1 MLDHDASATPTP
13 SLVPTQVHLER
24 LTEIIALRFGQ
35 KVVVSD
41 LHFTPLSGTHQ
52 VWECEFEI
60 NAQTHTHTERLI
72 VKQLHEHAGQAFSF
86 ESTFAL
92 QQELFSMGLAAEP
105 IYLSPG
111 NTLWIEAYVS
121 NIKEL
126 NIKAAIKSNIKTP
139 SLATP
144 SSTTPEEIL
153 VQALA
158 KLHCVDLAKTSD
170 STKTSAI
177 RQLDP
182 IAECQTLINAVQNT
196 SSSHQAGELT
206 HALGLLLE
214 ELAALKNSHNEL
226 VLCHND
232 LHLNHVRGD
241 FDCGGYKCVDWEYA
255 AMGPRYFDLAM
266 CIVINQFSA
275 QQQTQLLQAYAQ
287 QTHCDIAAVKQQT
300 QLYVRL
306 AQIINQAWALLI

>member
-1 MLDHDASATPTP
+1 MLNQDTSATPSQP
-13 SLVPTQVHLER
+13 LAPTQANLEK
-24 LTEIIALRFGQ
+24 LTEIIALRLGQ

-52 VWECEFEI
+52 VWECAFEI

-86 ESTFAL
+86 ASTFAL
-92 QQELFSMGLAAEP
+92 QQELFSIGVAAEP
-105 IYLSPG
+105 IYLSPE

-121 NIKEL
+121 NIKV
-126 NIKAAIKSNIKTP
+126 ATP

-144 SSTTPEEIL
+144 EEIL
-153 VQALA
+153 AQALA
-158 KLHCVDLAKTSD
+158 KLHRIGLSKTCG
-170 STKTSAI
+170 STKTSTI

-182 IAECQTLINAVQNT
+182 IAQCQTLINTVQNT
-196 SSSHQAGELT
+196 SSSNQAGELT
-206 HALGLLLE
+206 FALDNLLTKF
-214 ELAALKNSHNEL
+214 AALKNSHNEL

-255 AMGPRYFDLAM
+255 ATGPRYFDLAM
-266 CIVINQFSA
+266 CIVINQLSPE
-275 QQQTQLLQAYAQ
+275 QQARLLKQYAIYSNK
-287 QTHCDIAAVKQQT
+287 DENEVKQQT
-300 QLYVRL
+300 TLYIRL
-306 AQIINQAWALLI
+306 ALIINEAWMFLL

>member
-1 MLDHDASATPTP
+1 MLNQDTSATPTQP
-13 SLVPTQVHLER
+13 LAPTQANLEK

-52 VWECEFEI
+52 VWECAFEI
-60 NAQTHTHTERLI
+60 NAQTHTHTQRLI

-92 QQELFSMGLAAEP
+92 QQELFSIGVAAEP
-105 IYLSPG
+105 IYLSPE

-121 NIKEL
+121 NIKV
-126 NIKAAIKSNIKTP
+126 ATS
-139 SLATP
+139 SLA
-144 SSTTPEEIL
+144 TPEEIL
-153 VQALA
+153 TQALA
-158 KLHCVDLAKTSD
+158 KLHRIGLSKTCG
-170 STKTSAI
+170 STKTSTI

-182 IAECQTLINAVQNT
+182 IAQCQTLINTVQNT
-196 SSSHQAGELT
+196 SSSNQAGELT
-206 HALGLLLE
+206 FALDNLLTKF
-214 ELAALKNSHNEL
+214 AALKNSHNEL

-255 AMGPRYFDLAM
+255 ATGPRYFDLAM
-266 CIVINQFSA
+266 CIVINQLSA
-275 QQQTQLLQAYAQ
+275 QQQTQLLQAYTQ
-287 QTHCDIAAVKQQT
+287 QTDCDAATVKQQT
-300 QLYVRL
+300 ELYVRL
-306 AQIINQAWALLI
+306 ALIINQAWALLI

>member
-1 MLDHDASATPTP
+1 MLNQDASATPTQ
-13 SLVPTQVHLER
+13 SLVPTQAHLEK

-41 LHFTPLSGTHQ
+41 LHFTSLSGTHQ
-52 VWECEFEI
+52 VWECAFEI
-60 NAQTHTHTERLI
+60 NAPTHTHTERLI

-92 QQELFSMGLAAEP
+92 QQELFSIELAAEP
-105 IYLSPG
+105 IYLSPE
-111 NTLWIEAYVS
+111 NTLWVEAYVF
-121 NIKEL
+121 
-126 NIKAAIKSNIKTP
+126 NIKAANIKTP

-144 SSTTPEEIL
+144 EEIL
-153 VQALA
+153 ARALA
-158 KLHCVDLAKTSD
+158 QLHSVDLAKTETSG
-170 STKTSAI
+170 SAKTSTI

-182 IAECQTLINAVQNT
+182 IAQCQMLIRTVQNI

-206 HALGLLLE
+206 LALDNLLTE
-214 ELAALKNSHNEL
+214 FAALINSHDEL

-232 LHLNHVRGD
+232 LHLDHVRGD
-241 FDCGGYKCVDWEYA
+241 FKCAAYKCVDWEYA

-266 CIVINQFSA
+266 CIVINQLSA
-275 QQQTQLLQAYAQ
+275 QQQTQLLQVYAE
-287 QTHCDIAAVKQQT
+287 QTHFDIEAVKQQT

-306 AQIINQAWALLI
+306 AQIINQAWALLV

>member
-1 MLDHDASATPTP
+1 MLNQDTSATPSQP
-13 SLVPTQVHLER
+13 LAPTQANLEK

-52 VWECEFEI
+52 VWECAFEI

-86 ESTFAL
+86 ASTFAL
-92 QQELFSMGLAAEP
+92 QQELFSIGVAAEP
-105 IYLSPG
+105 IYLSPE

-121 NIKEL
+121 NIKV
-126 NIKAAIKSNIKTP
+126 
-139 SLATP
+139 ATP
-144 SSTTPEEIL
+144 SSTIPEEIL
-153 VQALA
+153 AQALA
-158 KLHCVDLAKTSD
+158 KLHRIGLSKISGSAKTS
-170 STKTSAI
+170 TI

-182 IAECQTLINAVQNT
+182 IAQCQTLINTVQNT
-196 SSSHQAGELT
+196 SSSNQAGELT
-206 HALGLLLE
+206 FALDNLLTKF
-214 ELAALKNSHNEL
+214 AALKNSHNEL

-266 CIVINQFSA
+266 CIVINQLSA
-275 QQQTQLLQAYAQ
+275 QQQTQLLLAYAE
-287 QTHCDIAAVKQQT
+287 QTDCHAATVKQQT
-300 QLYVRL
+300 ELYVRL
-306 AQIINQAWALLI
+306 ALIINQAWALLI